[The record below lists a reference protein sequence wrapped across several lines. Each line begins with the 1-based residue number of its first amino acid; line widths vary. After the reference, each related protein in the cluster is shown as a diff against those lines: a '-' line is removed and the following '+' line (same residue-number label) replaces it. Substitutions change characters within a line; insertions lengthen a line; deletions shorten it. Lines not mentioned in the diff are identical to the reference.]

1 MTCDDFYMD
10 VKTETVS
17 IEGKDGNMHMSAE
30 ILIDDFTFALLK
42 TNDNLDM
49 IAKPIKDELI
59 KRAENE
65 WDLSTITD
73 DDLAKFKKVL
83 EWIL

>member
-10 VKTETVS
+10 VKTETVR
-17 IEGKDGNMHMSAE
+17 IDGRDGDMHMSAE
-30 ILIDDFTFALLK
+30 ILKDDFVFALIN
-42 TNDNLDM
+42 THDNLDM
-49 IAKPIKDELI
+49 LAEPVKKELI
-59 KRAENE
+59 HRAENE
-65 WDLSTITD
+65 WDLDTITD

>member
-10 VKTETVS
+10 VKSETVR
-17 IEGKDGNMHMSAE
+17 IDGRDGDMHMSAE
-30 ILIDDFTFALLK
+30 VLIDDFAYALIK

-49 IAKPIKDELI
+49 IAKPVKDELI
-59 KRAENE
+59 HRAENA
-65 WDLSTITD
+65 WDESVITD
-73 DDLAKFKKVL
+73 EQLSHFKKVL